1 MRVESNKNIQRC
13 LRVVLFGA
21 LWGCGGPEK
30 ASAVSA
36 RGHQEVEPAVPAVQP
51 ANAPVLTPVEF
62 PEDSFFYSE
71 ANEPVVSVLGKEY
84 SAFKYCSDGFNQP
97 TIEVFAVEGHDDRL
111 VYLCYS
117 PKKRKANQVTIFHA
131 SEDPKS
137 TSLEP
142 GATHR
147 IRDEEF
153 HKLVGQLLALPTPA
167 DRSTLPSTTE
177 LEVACTAL
185 RSSPPYKL
193 ETQAVQS
200 SYDQKLLVATC
211 TGSYDASVQVFDA
224 ESGRSF
230 VASGIDC
237 TSISS
242 DGRYLA
248 CNESKNSSLVVDVQA
263 SLADPAYRVRGGK
276 LFDTP
281 SRLFVTKWGFALDV
295 VGCTAHAKGPRAAAS
310 ANCLDMQDGS
320 DMSGFT
326 RWLDTAILEGRWALG
341 GSGPSAGAA
350 VRFNTRTSVFTFPN
364 YAVRVPKTAAQA
376 IQAQAEKDATY
387 SPLDER
393 FYSKSEARVFGKALV
408 NQGKTKSFRVVGREP
423 TEFSLGS
430 D

>member
-1 MRVESNKNIQRC
+1 MGIVPNKSIQRC
-13 LRVVLFGA
+13 LLVVLFA
-21 LWGCGGPEK
+21 SLWGCGGPEK
-30 ASAVSA
+30 APAGSA
-36 RGHQEVEPAVPAVQP
+36 RVHQDVEPDVPAVQS
-51 ANAPVLTPVEF
+51 ASALVLTPSEF

-71 ANEPVVSVLGKEY
+71 ADEPVVSVLGKEY
-84 SAFKYCSDGFNQP
+84 SAFKYCGGGFNRP
-97 TIEVFAVEGHDDRL
+97 TIEVFVVEGHDDSV

-117 PKKRKANQVTIFHA
+117 PKDRKANQVTIFHA

-137 TSLEP
+137 MSLAP

-147 IRDEEF
+147 IGDEQF
-153 HKLVGQLLALPTPA
+153 HNAVTELLARPTPA
-167 DRSTLPSTTE
+167 DRSSLPSTAE
-177 LEVACTAL
+177 LNVACTAL
-185 RSSPPYKL
+185 KSSPPYKL

-200 SYDQKLLVATC
+200 SYDLELLVATC

-230 VASGIDC
+230 VASGTDC

-242 DGRYLA
+242 DGRYFA
-248 CNESKNSSLVVDVQA
+248 CNESKNSSVVIDVQA
-263 SLADPAYRVRGGK
+263 SLTDPTYRVRGGK
-276 LFDTP
+276 LFDSP
-281 SRLFVTKWGFALDV
+281 SRLFVTKWWFALDV
-295 VGCTAHAKGPRAAAS
+295 VGCTAHAKGPRAAAY
-310 ANCLDMQDGS
+310 ANCQDMQDGS

-326 RWLDTAILEGRWALG
+326 RWLDTATLEGRWALG

-350 VRFNTRTSVFTFPN
+350 VRYNTRTSVFTFPN
-364 YAVRVPKTAAQA
+364 YAVKVPKMAASA

-393 FYSKSEARVFGKALV
+393 YYSKSEARVFGKTLV

-423 TEFSLGS
+423 IEFSLGS